1 VTAAGDAPAGLVR
14 YARDAEPRLR
24 AFLGRKR
31 AELLG
36 LPVDLLAAHDA
47 LAGYVLRGGKRLRGA
62 LVVLGAEA
70 AGAEPAVALDASI
83 GIELLHAYLLIHDDF
98 MDRDELRR
106 GGPTLH
112 VALGGPSPHLGDS
125 LAVLLGSLC
134 EAWTLELVLA
144 SAVEPAGALAAGKLV
159 AAALQQ
165 VIVGQMLDLSAPF
178 GPELD
183 DEGVAQVQRLKTGSY
198 TFELPLR
205 VGALLGG
212 ASAELLEAL
221 SAFARPLGVA
231 FQIAD
236 DLLGTLGSSEVTGK
250 PNLGDLREG
259 KRTLLVARALRRASA
274 ADAARL
280 RAGLGRRNLSDE
292 EGAELRE
299 ILVRSGAAESC
310 RAEAERLRAEAVRA
324 LECAPLP
331 ARVAQSLRDI
341 ADYTVRRAF

>member
-1 VTAAGDAPAGLVR
+1 VSAAGAAPRELVR

-24 AFLGRKR
+24 AFLDRKR
-31 AELLG
+31 GELLG
-36 LPVDLLAAHDA
+36 LPVDLLPAHDA
-47 LAGYVLRGGKRLRGA
+47 VTAYVLRGGKRLRGA
-62 LVVLGAEA
+62 LVVLGAES
-70 AGAEPAVALDASI
+70 AGADPAVALDASI

-112 VALGGPSPHLGDS
+112 VSLGERSPHLGDS

-144 SAVEPAGALAAGKLV
+144 SPVAPASALAAGRLV
-159 AAALQQ
+159 ATALQQ

-183 DEGVAQVQRLKTGSY
+183 DAGVAQVQRLKTGSY

-212 ASAELLEAL
+212 ASADLLEAL

-236 DLLGTLGSSEVTGK
+236 DLLGTLGASEVTGK

-259 KRTLLVARALRRASA
+259 KRTLLVARAFRMASP

-280 RAGLGRRNLSDE
+280 RAGLGRRNLSEE

-299 ILVRSGAAESC
+299 VLVRSGAADSC
-310 RAEAERLRAEAVRA
+310 RAEAEVLRTHAVSA
-324 LECAPLP
+324 LENAPLP
-331 ARVAQSLRDI
+331 ARVAESLREI
-341 ADYTVRRAF
+341 ADYTVRRAL